1 MSNTYKGWI
10 IDTEADY
17 IAYSEGIY
25 YKQNNAIIYRLNKKE
40 LVLRNTWTGEERVL
54 NNCINKTEALK
65 QIKVFIKSNTLRLKN
80 KMVIK

>member
-25 YKQNNAIIYRLNKKE
+25 YKQNNEIIYRLNKKE

-54 NNCINKTEALK
+54 NEGINKTEALK

>member
-25 YKQNNAIIYRLNKKE
+25 YKRNNAIIYRLNKKE

-65 QIKVFIKSNTLRLKN
+65 QIKVFIKSNTLRLK
-80 KMVIK
+80 

>member
-1 MSNTYKGWI
+1 MSNTYKSWI
-10 IDTEADY
+10 IDTEANY

-54 NNCINKTEALK
+54 NKGINKTEALK
-65 QIKVFIKSNTLRLKN
+65 QIKIFIKSNTLRLKN